1 MKKNLGYIVLAASG
15 SIYIL
20 YNFIVTSILLYR
32 AEDRVLNI
40 WDTFFAEIVA
50 FVPVGIFFIGMLKL
64 SKKRNELF
72 RHFSLKSF
80 SIHFLILLVFIITH
94 SLWQVFFN
102 SILISGAEFSTERTV
117 ADALYFLNLRVLV
130 YVITVGLV
138 IGVNQIEEKENF
150 SLKESEMKLKLQK
163 AKFRKFELKLN
174 PEIIYPTLTH
184 VKKNAQINPERGS
197 QLILNLSKQMR
208 LLIDNLE
215 EEHIPIE
222 RDVQFFKFYFENLKI
237 RLERN
242 VIIQTDVDE
251 NSLDE
256 KTPSLVLLAPF
267 FEKLFFGEYSK
278 FTGNVEVIAYRSK
291 IKSSGMMNLSIE
303 FYPVPDM
310 KKIANEIKS
319 DSHLKE
325 IRSMLEHYRNSSLII
340 HLTDS
345 RLSIQLN
352 IDLTSAPYET
362 SV

>member
-32 AEDRVLNI
+32 TEGRLFNI

-50 FVPVGIFFIGMLKL
+50 FIPVGIFFVGMLMLK
-64 SKKRNELF
+64 KKRNELF
-72 RHFSLKSF
+72 DKFSLKSI
-80 SIHFLILLVFIITH
+80 SIHCFILLIFISTH
-94 SLWQVFFN
+94 SAWQVFFN
-102 SILISGAEFSTERTV
+102 SILISGAEFSTV
-117 ADALYFLNLRVLV
+117 AILRDALYFLNLRVLV

-150 SLKESEMKLKLQK
+150 ELKESELKLKLQK

-174 PEIIYPTLTH
+174 PEIIYPTLTE
-184 VKKNAQINPERGS
+184 VRKNAQKNPDRGPK
-197 QLILNLSKQMR
+197 LILNLSKQMR
-208 LLIDNLE
+208 ILIDNLD

-222 RDVQFFKFYFENLKI
+222 QDIRFFNYYFENLEI

-242 VIIQTDVDE
+242 LIIQSDVDE
-251 NSLDE
+251 SHLDD
-256 KTPSLVLLAPF
+256 KIPPLVLLTPF
-267 FEKLFFGEYSK
+267 FEKLFFGDYSR
-278 FTGNVEVIAYRSK
+278 FTKNVEVITYRSK
-291 IKSSGMMNLSIE
+291 KIRSGLMNLSMD
-303 FYPVPDM
+303 FYSVQDL
-310 KKIANEIKS
+310 KKMADEMRN

-325 IRSMLEHYRNSSLII
+325 IRNMLEHYRNSSLII
-340 HLTDS
+340 HLTDD

-352 IDLTSAPYET
+352 IDLIPAPYET